1 MSESPAKSTFFRAG
15 TGEQANIDSERCVVG
30 AYCNT
35 PLQIEIIRR
44 SPVPASCNLRVS
56 TFCRRLM
63 SDLS

>member
-35 PLQIEIIRR
+35 PLQIEIITR
-44 SPVPASCNLRVS
+44 SPVPAICI
-56 TFCRRLM
+56 RR
-63 SDLS
+63 SEH